1 DPLLQQ
7 RPKPFHRVRMRVSA
21 YPNPHGVA
29 YALVAIPKLRE
40 LRVGLQLVGEDHGCG
55 KHASLNDRD
64 ERAGVVVGNDGRF
77 DLRGLVL
84 LATLSHPEDRGLHRW
99 LLMVLSP
106 DRLSAD
112 ICLVYLDRPG
122 ERIVALVEQRTDL
135 IEHAPRGRV
144 SDGDRAP
151 QLLRGV
157 AASRAGR

>member
-1 DPLLQQ
+1 
-7 RPKPFHRVRMRVSA
+7 MRVPA

-29 YALVAIPKLRE
+29 YALVAIPKLRK
-40 LRVGLQLVGEDHGCG
+40 LRVGLQLVGEDHGRG

-64 ERAGVVVGNDGRF
+64 ERTGVVVGNDGRL

-99 LLMVLSP
+99 LLVVLPP

-112 ICLVYLDRPG
+112 VGLVHFDRPG

-135 IEHAPRGRV
+135 LEHAPSGRV
-144 SDGDRAP
+144 CDPDLAL
-151 QLLRGV
+151 QLLRGDT
-157 AASRAGR
+157 ASSAG